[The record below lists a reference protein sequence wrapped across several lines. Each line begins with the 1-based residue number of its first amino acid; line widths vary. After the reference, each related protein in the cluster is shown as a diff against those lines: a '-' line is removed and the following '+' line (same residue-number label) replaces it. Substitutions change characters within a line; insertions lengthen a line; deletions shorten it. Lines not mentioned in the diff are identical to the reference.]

1 MHRCICLLG
10 LWTLAIGSLLGDD
23 DVVFESDVALSR
35 VDAQVVDR
43 DGRAVTGLQVRDFV
57 LRVDGKVQPIKN
69 FDSENMPIDIL
80 LLLDVSGSMRP
91 HVQRIADAAQQAFNV
106 LAEQDRIA
114 IMVFDTRARERLAFT
129 NSRDEITREL
139 NHLVRS
145 EGFNGGTR
153 ITSSLIEAASYVQH
167 HARADARRAVVILTD
182 DETQDAQDEPRVEGA
197 LSRANAL
204 LSFLQAPYEHPTA
217 RRMPGGGRRRGG
229 GIGFPGGGGIGLPGG
244 GWPGGGG
251 IPGGGG
257 GQVDPSHTAGTDTIA
272 LDSGGDTMS
281 VNNASAL
288 EDTLAR
294 LRQRYAFHFYLAGE
308 AQAQAHHTVRVDLS
322 NEARI
327 RFADAEV
334 RSRRVFMS
342 GASDEGSGPTVVS
355 HQTAPAD
362 PTPTDDSSQP
372 ILKRRRVAVNEDS
385 SGPAVNTIDTPSAD
399 TSTQSQS
406 PTAPSPPKGGW
417 PRATPNNP

>member
-10 LWTLAIGSLLGDD
+10 LWTLAVGSLLGDD

-43 DGRAVTGLQVRDFV
+43 DGRAVTGLQARDFV

-114 IMVFDTRARERLAFT
+114 IMVFDTRARERLPFT
-129 NSRDEITREL
+129 NSRDEITKEL

-182 DETQDAQDEPRVEGA
+182 DETQDGQDEPRVESA
-197 LSRANAL
+197 LSRANAI
-204 LSFLQAPYEHPTA
+204 LSFLQAPYEPPTA

-244 GWPGGGG
+244 GWPAGGG

-257 GQVDPSHTAGTDTIA
+257 GQVDPSHSAGTDTIA

-294 LRQRYAFHFYLAGE
+294 LRQRYALHFYLAGE

-322 NEARI
+322 KEVRI

-342 GASDEGSGPTVVS
+342 GASDESSGPTVVS
-355 HQTAPAD
+355 HQTVPTD
-362 PTPTDDSSQP
+362 PTPTEDSSQP
-372 ILKRRRVAVNEDS
+372 TLKRRRVAVNEDS
-385 SGPAVNTIDTPSAD
+385 SGPAVNTIDAPSAD

-406 PTAPSPPKGGW
+406 QTAPSRPKGGW

>member
-10 LWTLAIGSLLGDD
+10 LWTLAVGSLLGDD

-43 DGRAVTGLQVRDFV
+43 DGRAVTGLQARDFV

-114 IMVFDTRARERLAFT
+114 IMVFDTRARERLPFT
-129 NSRDEITREL
+129 NSRDEITKEL

-182 DETQDAQDEPRVEGA
+182 DETQDAHDEPRVESA
-197 LSRANAL
+197 LSRANAI
-204 LSFLQAPYEHPTA
+204 LSFLQAPYEPPTA

-244 GWPGGGG
+244 GWPAGGG

-257 GQVDPSHTAGTDTIA
+257 GQVDPSHSAGTDTIA

-294 LRQRYAFHFYLAGE
+294 LRQRYALHFYLAGE

-322 NEARI
+322 KEVRI

-342 GASDEGSGPTVVS
+342 GASDESSGPTVVS
-355 HQTAPAD
+355 HQTVPTD
-362 PTPTDDSSQP
+362 PTPTEDSSQP
-372 ILKRRRVAVNEDS
+372 TLKRRRVAVNEDS
-385 SGPAVNTIDTPSAD
+385 SGPAVNTIDAPSAD

-406 PTAPSPPKGGW
+406 QTAPSRPKGGW